1 MIKTTLIELFSNWGI
16 NKVDGTERV
25 PYTGYIMTFATHT
38 FSVMNGTAFGGN
50 GGRSQSGER
59 ERSAGLLG

>member
-1 MIKTTLIELFSNWGI
+1 
-16 NKVDGTERV
+16 
-25 PYTGYIMTFATHT
+25 MTFATQT
-38 FSVMNGTAFGGN
+38 ISVLNGTALGGN